1 MSSSKDSS
9 LKLQGIKH
17 LLQCHCILP
26 QYRNSQDPV
35 FHQFTVFS
43 IIDTESDTV
52 IPKFS
57 ACNNCGAV
65 HKVFD
70 IQKSEII
77 TGRDEVATSMSIDDF
92 VFSLP
97 GDLFDLLQSY
107 NREIADFEHAQ
118 FILENKLWGQHI
130 VLSREELDEFV
141 QGKMIKFMDE
151 THFKVESYTIRNS
164 V

>member
-1 MSSSKDSS
+1 MSSSNDCS
-9 LKLQGIKH
+9 LQGIKH
-17 LLQCHCILP
+17 LVQCHCILP
-26 QYRNSQDPV
+26 QYRYSQDPT
-35 FHQFTVFS
+35 FHQFVVFS

-77 TGRDEVATSMSIDDF
+77 TGRDEVATAMSIDDF
-92 VFSLP
+92 ALSLP
-97 GDLFDLLQSY
+97 GDLFELLQSY

-118 FILENKLWGQHI
+118 FLLENKLWGQHI
-130 VLSREELDEFV
+130 VLSREELDDFA
-141 QGKMIKFMDE
+141 QGKMVKFLE
-151 THFKVESYTIRNS
+151 ENRFKVESYTMKS
-164 V
+164 AV

>member
-1 MSSSKDSS
+1 MSPDNR
-9 LKLQGIKH
+9 KLDGLKH
-17 LLQCHCILP
+17 LIQCHCVLP

-35 FHQFTVFS
+35 FHQFVVFS
-43 IIDTESDTV
+43 VIDMESDTV

-77 TGRDEVATSMSIDDF
+77 TGRDEVDTAMSIEDF

-97 GDLFDLLQSY
+97 EDLFNLLQSY
-107 NREIADFEHAQ
+107 SREVPDFEHAQ

-130 VLSREELDEFV
+130 VLSREELDDYT
-141 QGKMIKFMDE
+141 QGKMVKFLE
-151 THFKVESYTIRNS
+151 EHRFKVESYTIRGA